1 MAHCIGFAAS
11 VSVCTA
17 VVMTAPPAHAD
28 QYDFVSFL
36 DNNGVY
42 YDSILDVIDVG
53 KAVCRTIRNG
63 QSSFAVDQAIAG
75 LTLNGYT
82 SNAERAVIVVGAANT
97 MCPDIWPAVRAHQQ
111 QVATEAQ
118 NSLPA
123 SSEPHPCSTPN
134 PPAGC
139 ADGSY

>member
-1 MAHCIGFAAS
+1 M
-11 VSVCTA
+11 
-17 VVMTAPPAHAD
+17 
-28 QYDFVSFL
+28 L
-36 DNNGVY
+36 D
-42 YDSILDVIDVG
+42 IIDVG

-111 QVATEAQ
+111 QIQ
-118 NSLPA
+118 NKVQTRLPA
-123 SSEPHPCSTPN
+123 SNEPHPCSTSN